1 MYLPARTAQVL
12 VRDSLL
18 QGVQGG
24 CSGVYII
31 CGCFAGERS
40 FGSPSWYFKRCR
52 SPEENDGSIRR
63 RHTPFESNLPFRK
76 NRQKFAEVD

>member
-24 CSGVYII
+24 CSGVYIHNLWMLRWGDIFWKSILVFQAMSFPPKKMMVRYGGDIHLSKAI
-31 CGCFAGERS
+31 CHSEKIDRNS
-40 FGSPSWYFKRCR
+40 LR
-52 SPEENDGSIRR
+52 
-63 RHTPFESNLPFRK
+63 
-76 NRQKFAEVD
+76 